1 MKNAPKRWSVN
12 ALCDGM
18 SRISYFCDG
27 RPLASDSHA
36 ERETLSP
43 VQHLLVGLAGC
54 FALSC
59 QAIFLKKRLKGIGLE
74 VVVTGE
80 KSASPHNRLSAIL
93 VSAIFHG
100 DLTSSEAA
108 AVVEEAKPSEALLER
123 SQIEFMRP
131 RAARLL
137 MEMPIGVRDRGRIEQ
152 ATLAGRSRSVGCAG
166 AQTLAVDSS
175 VNDDVGD
182 MDILRA
188 ILPRRALSQ
197 RA

>member
-12 ALCDGM
+12 AMCDGM

-27 RPLASDSHA
+27 RPLASDSQA

-43 VQHLLVGLAGC
+43 VQQMLVGLAGC

-74 VVVTGE
+74 VVVTAE
-80 KSASPHNRLSAIL
+80 KSASPNNRLSAIL

-108 AVVEEAKPSEALLER
+108 VIVEEAKPLCTVANTVLSASGFAYETR
-123 SQIEFMRP
+123 IIRP
-131 RAARLL
+131 RFPVPEPQLFAA
-137 MEMPIGVRDRGRIEQ
+137 
-152 ATLAGRSRSVGCAG
+152 
-166 AQTLAVDSS
+166 AQPADAVVFSS
-175 VNDDVGD
+175 P
-182 MDILRA
+182 L
-188 ILPRRALSQ
+188 
-197 RA
+197 